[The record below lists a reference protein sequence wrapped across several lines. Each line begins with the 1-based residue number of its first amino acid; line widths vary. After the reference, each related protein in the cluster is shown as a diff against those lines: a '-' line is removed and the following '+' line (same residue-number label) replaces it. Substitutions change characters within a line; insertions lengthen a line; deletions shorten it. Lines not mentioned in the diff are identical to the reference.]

1 MITRNNILKVIQTTA
16 KAAYCVA
23 FVALAITVLYMVV
36 TSL

>member
-1 MITRNNILKVIQTTA
+1 MITRQGILKVIRTTA

-23 FVALAITVLYMVV
+23 FVALAITVLYMVA

>member
-1 MITRNNILKVIQTTA
+1 MITANGIIKVIKTTA

-23 FVALAITVLYMVV
+23 FVALAITVLYMVA

>member
-1 MITRNNILKVIQTTA
+1 MITRNDILKVIQTTA

>member
-1 MITRNNILKVIQTTA
+1 MITRKGILKVIKTTA

-23 FVALAITVLYMVV
+23 FIALAITVLYMVA